1 MHTVKPIKEHRLYF
15 YKIEKIAISI
25 VVLIALLLIPGSY
38 SAYVDGNIDGALIA
52 LLLFILMPLWIYQL
66 IIKSAFIRR
75 EFRMKIDYY
84 EVDTLNQI
92 VFEYSNGR
100 VHRKYTYKGKHMNTE
115 CEHEGIADIV
125 MRGNTMDFLENANAS
140 MFQRPEFEV
149 NTALFIMYGIPNAN
163 GVLKTLLLQDQDSYT

>member
-1 MHTVKPIKEHRLYF
+1 MLTIKPIKERRLYF

-38 SAYVDGNIDGALIA
+38 SAYIDGNIDGALIA
-52 LLLFILMPLWIYQL
+52 ILLFILMPLWIYQL
-66 IIKSAFIRR
+66 IIKNVFIRR
-75 EFRMKIDYY
+75 EFRMKIEYY
-84 EVDTLNQI
+84 EIDILNKM

-100 VHRKYTYKGKHMNTE
+100 VHRKYTYKGKHINTE

-149 NTALFIMYGIPNAN
+149 NTALFIMYGIPNAHD
-163 GVLKTLLLQDQDSYT
+163 VLETLLFQDQGSYT

>member
-1 MHTVKPIKEHRLYF
+1 MLTIKPIKERRLYF

-38 SAYVDGNIDGALIA
+38 SAYIDGNIDGALIA
-52 LLLFILMPLWIYQL
+52 ILLFILMPLWIYQL
-66 IIKSAFIRR
+66 IIKNAFIRR
-75 EFRMKIDYY
+75 EFRMKLEYY
-84 EVDTLNQI
+84 EIDILNKM

-100 VHRKYTYKGKHMNTE
+100 VHRKYTYKGKHINTE

-125 MRGNTMDFLENANAS
+125 MRGNTMDFLENANAN

-149 NTALFIMYGIPNAN
+149 NTALFIMYGIPNAHD
-163 GVLKTLLLQDQDSYT
+163 VLETLLFQDQGSYT